1 MCATQHTSHISSMT
15 TTGMLLLSVP
25 HLLLCLSPPSP
36 ETMQNISMIPMYL
49 IYAAASGTILYQWRK
64 ITKLELQMLE
74 NEKKLQD
81 LQLEEGMQ
89 KSHATQVSKNSNK
102 MNKERER
109 GGEGE
114 AKKSLVQ
121 SAKKKTSNSRTSMSV
136 ENTSA
141 ITAVPIGKVNSVYR
155 LCVGTPRQGKLVA
168 ILSA

>member
-1 MCATQHTSHISSMT
+1 
-15 TTGMLLLSVP
+15 
-25 HLLLCLSPPSP
+25 
-36 ETMQNISMIPMYL
+36 
-49 IYAAASGTILYQWRK
+49 
-64 ITKLELQMLE
+64 MLE